1 MKRKLVMSDYSTNGG
16 APLPPRHRGSHARP
30 AQGQAGQNAG
40 AGQQVVPQVPQPQ
53 NGAHQAGQSYGQPG
67 YQQPQQYQQ
76 PYNQGYRPQ
85 QQQPFGQQ
93 QAVPQGQQAWQQE
106 SQGAYRPAGAAYQQ
120 RVPSA
125 NQFHE
130 GFRAGAGSDFDDDFA
145 AYAPAGDDGLRRVR
159 HKRHKGRRI
168 ALIVFAVLFV
178 LIVGSGIALAAYVNS
193 LNTSMGF
200 EDQQEEA
207 DLKEALQ
214 PASANDSAAENSS
227 AFYML
232 ILGSDSRDEGASA
245 SRSDVTM
252 LARID
257 PDNGKVDL
265 VSIPRDTMVTI
276 EGQGTQ
282 KINAA
287 YAFGGAAGAVNAVS
301 TFAGVP
307 ITHYCE
313 VHFEELERVVD
324 ELGGIWVN
332 VPESFD
338 AGNGG
343 MSFSAGEQRLNGE
356 QALAFA
362 RERYN
367 VSGGDFGR
375 AQAQRI
381 VVQAIVKQVLASSPA
396 QLPGLV
402 SSLASSVSTDYSVTD
417 LIALA
422 QQFQSKDLTMYSAV
436 CPSYSLTE
444 DGVSYVCPMF
454 NEWRDMMCRVDAGLD
469 PNDTTAEIPQAQSS
483 NLKLGAASNSP
494 APKSYE
500 ALAASAGLTTNDV
513 APEQQ

>member
-1 MKRKLVMSDYSTNGG
+1 MSDYSNNGG
-16 APLPPRHRGSHARP
+16 TPLPPRRGSHARAP
-30 AQGQAGQNAG
+30 QGQPG
-40 AGQQVVPQVPQPQ
+40 AGQQPQQGQAYGRHGVQPQ
-53 NGAHQAGQSYGQPG
+53 ASQLHDQQG
-67 YQQPQQYQQ
+67 YQQFQGSCQQSY
-76 PYNQGYRPQ
+76 QGYRPQ

-93 QAVPQGQQAWQQE
+93 QAPSQGQQAWQQE

-125 NQFHE
+125 NQFHN
-130 GFRAGAGSDFDDDFA
+130 GFHAGAGSDFDNDFA
-145 AYAPAGDDGLRRVR
+145 AYAPEADDGLRRVR
-159 HKRHKGRRI
+159 KKRHKGRRI
-168 ALIVFAVLFV
+168 ALAIFAVLFV

-200 EDQQEEA
+200 EDKQEEA
-207 DLKEALQ
+207 ELKEALQ
-214 PASANDSAAENSS
+214 PAETSESANSS

-232 ILGSDSRDEGASA
+232 ILGSDSRDEGETA

-257 PDNGKVDL
+257 PENGKVDL

-276 EGQGTQ
+276 DGQGTQ

-343 MSFSAGEQRLNGE
+343 MSFSAGEQRMNGE

-381 VVQAIVKQVLASSPA
+381 VVQAIIKQVLAASPA
-396 QLPGLV
+396 QLPSLV
-402 SSLASSVSTDYSVTD
+402 SSLASSISTDYAVTD
-417 LIALA
+417 IIALA

-454 NEWRDMMCRVDAGLD
+454 DEWRDMMCRVDAGLD
-469 PNDTTAEIPQAQSS
+469 PNDTTAEIPQAQQS

-494 APKSYE
+494 APRSYE
-500 ALAASAGLTTNDV
+500 ALAANAGLTTNDV

>member
-1 MKRKLVMSDYSTNGG
+1 MSDYSNDDG
-16 APLPPRHRGSHARP
+16 APLPPRKGLHAKPEDLGSLVTDSVR
-30 AQGQAGQNAG
+30 
-40 AGQQVVPQVPQPQ
+40 
-53 NGAHQAGQSYGQPG
+53 SLIT
-67 YQQPQQYQQ
+67 
-76 PYNQGYRPQ
+76 
-85 QQQPFGQQ
+85 QQQPGERDSQNRGYSPQGPSPFSQQ
-93 QAVPQGQQAWQQE
+93 QEQHQSEWQQE
-106 SQGAYRPAGAAYQQ
+106 EGQGAYRAGGAAYQH
-120 RVPSA
+120 RMPSV

-130 GFRAGAGSDFDDDFA
+130 SFHAGAVDDFGTDFDAGLDGN
-145 AYAPAGDDGLRRVR
+145 APEHDGVRRVR
-159 HKRHKGRRI
+159 KKRHKGRRI
-168 ALIVFAVLFV
+168 ALIVFAVLFT
-178 LIVGSGIALAAYVNS
+178 LIVGSGIALAAYVSS

-200 EDQQEEA
+200 DDKQEEA
-207 DLKEALQ
+207 ELKEALQ
-214 PASANDSAAENSS
+214 PASASESATEEST

-232 ILGSDSRDEGASA
+232 ILGSDSRDDDETA

-257 PDNGKVDL
+257 PDKGQVDL
-265 VSIPRDTMVTI
+265 ISIPRDTMVNI
-276 EGQGTQ
+276 EGQGRQ

-287 YAFGGAAGAVNAVS
+287 YSFGGASGAVDAVS

-313 VHFEELERVVD
+313 VHFDGLERVVD

-338 AGNGG
+338 VGNGG
-343 MSFSAGEQRLNGE
+343 MSFNAGNQRLNGA

-375 AQAQRI
+375 AQAQRL
-381 VVQAIVKQVLASSPA
+381 VVQGIIKQALASPPG

-402 SSLASSVSTDYSVTD
+402 SSLASSISTDLSVTD
-417 LIALA
+417 IVALA
-422 QQFQSKDLTMYSAV
+422 QQFQATDFILYSAV
-436 CPSYSLTE
+436 CPSYSFTE
-444 DGVSYVCPMF
+444 GGVSYACPMF

-494 APKSYE
+494 APKSYD
-500 ALAASAGLTTNDV
+500 ALVANAGLTTNDV
-513 APEQQ
+513 APEE